1 MLAVMP
7 VKSGL
12 RLYGGLRSFTDYSWA
27 FILILGISCATI
39 TVLIKRL
46 IEVVKIY
53 KKITRIVFGDDY
65 YKKEKELIA
74 RFWTLKNKGMKD
86 DDIFKSLESYPQR
99 D

>member
-1 MLAVMP
+1 MVVYVL
-7 VKSGL
+7 L
-12 RLYGGLRSFTDYSWA
+12 RDYSWA

-53 KKITRIVFGDDY
+53 KKITRIIFGDDY